1 MSMHELECIRLE
13 PSHAPVH
20 KLLVLLH
27 GYGGDAGDMEPMV
40 RVLRDE
46 LPETAIVCLNGPEP
60 CAHWVKGRQ
69 WFAASEFDVREVWI
83 GVQVAAP
90 LINRVLDA
98 ELKHYD
104 LRERDM
110 VLGGFS
116 QGAMVA
122 LHVGP
127 RRFPEA
133 AGLLSFSGFLGGP
146 EHLVEQMVSRPP
158 VMLLHGNED
167 DVVPVAYLGAARA
180 AFANAGFD
188 VETHDLA
195 GLDHSI
201 NDDAQALALRFLKE
215 RFGISAPTT
224 I

>member
-13 PSHAPVH
+13 PSHAPVR

-27 GYGGDAGDMEPMV
+27 GYGGDAGDMEPTA

-46 LPETAIVCLNGPEP
+46 LPETAVVCLNGPEP
-60 CAHWVKGRQ
+60 CAHWVEGQQ
-69 WFAASEFDVREVWI
+69 WFAASEFDAREVWI
-83 GVQVAAP
+83 GVQAAAP

-98 ELKHYD
+98 ELEHYG
-104 LRERDM
+104 LLERDM
-110 VLGGFS
+110 VLAGFS

-127 RRFPEA
+127 RRFSEA
-133 AGLLSFSGFLGGP
+133 AGLLSFSGVLGGP
-146 EHLVEQMVSRPP
+146 EHLVEQMIVRPP
-158 VMLLHGNED
+158 VMLLHGSED
-167 DVVPVAYLGAARA
+167 DVVSAAYLGAAKTA
-180 AFANAGFD
+180 LVSAGFD
-188 VETHDLA
+188 VEAHDLA
-195 GLDHSI
+195 ELDHSI
-201 NDDAQALALRFLKE
+201 NGEAQALALRFLKE